1 MTKLSNLFM
10 SKQEPYARVLDF
22 LKFFEYAV
30 KKAKAKEKSSAKDK
44 FG

>member
-30 KKAKAKEKSSAKDK
+30 KKAKEKSSAEDK